1 MFYFESLKC
10 KRETKQ
16 QILGRLWLPER
27 GGVMNRKGCPEE
39 YPITLVVN
47 GYEIAVFQLTRDDLI
62 DWTYGYL
69 YSEGFI
75 EKVEDILDVQVNE
88 EIGSIHAYLNEDFDG
103 EELFSKKKHYTAG
116 CGRGVTFFSM
126 TDVKSFDKISSKQT
140 VTLSYLLKKRSEFA
154 KNSPLY
160 LENGGMHGAC
170 VVHEDGSLMVREDI
184 GRHNAVDKIIGYA
197 LRERL
202 NPEHLILLTTGRV
215 SYEMLSKAAKYGFA
229 VIGSRTAA
237 TKQAVQLAKYLN
249 IEVIGYLRG
258 KMALS
263 YTSCDRVIND
273 LEESKVGGSSY

>member
-1 MFYFESLKC
+1 M
-10 KRETKQ
+10 
-16 QILGRLWLPER
+16 PER
-27 GGVMNRKGCPEE
+27 GRVMNRKGCPEE

-47 GYEIAVFQLTRDDLI
+47 GYEIAVFQLTRDDLV

-69 YSEGFI
+69 FSEGFI

-88 EIGSIHAYLNEDFDG
+88 EMGSIHASLKEDFNG
-103 EELFSKKKHYTAG
+103 EEMLLKKKHYTAG

-126 TDVKSFDKISSKQT
+126 TDVKSFDKISSKQRY
-140 VTLSYLLKKRSEFA
+140 TLSYLLKKRSEFA
-154 KNSPLY
+154 KHSPLY

-170 VVHEDGSLMVREDI
+170 IVHGDGSLMVREDI

-249 IEVIGYLRG
+249 IEVTGYLRG
-258 KMALS
+258 KMAIT
-263 YTSCDRVIND
+263 YTSCNRVIND
-273 LEESKVGGSSY
+273 LEESIVGG